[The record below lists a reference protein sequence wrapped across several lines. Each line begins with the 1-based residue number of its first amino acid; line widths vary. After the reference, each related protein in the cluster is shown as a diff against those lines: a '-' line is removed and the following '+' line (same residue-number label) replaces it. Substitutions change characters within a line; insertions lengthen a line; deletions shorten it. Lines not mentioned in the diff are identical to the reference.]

1 LIWCHKPILK
11 NAASNIPI
19 PRKRNEFG
27 RNRHRG
33 RNQFCE
39 VHPSQIV
46 VEGEEVHIAEG
57 DTTIATVTGTAIE
70 ELPAVRLTTT
80 FRLSQ
85 GCLRTCQHKKLGF
98 NGKPKHSCTM
108 IFTPLT
114 LSYKRKRIAY
124 DCNCILSHSRP
135 NRVRDTHKSRDREIM
150 VQLSSKPRI
159 EIEPIRSTIR
169 HLSQRLSD
177 QICSSIR
184 CTTRD
189 NRSMD
194 TKHRARILHPHH

>member
-1 LIWCHKPILK
+1 MIWCHKPILK
-11 NAASNIPI
+11 NAASNNHI
-19 PRKRNEFG
+19 PRRKNEFG
-27 RNRHRG
+27 RNRHQG
-33 RNQFCE
+33 QNQFCE

-85 GCLRTCQHKKLGF
+85 GCLKTCQHKKLGF

-108 IFTPLT
+108 IFTPPT
-114 LSYKRKRIAY
+114 LCYKRKRIAY
-124 DCNCILSHSRP
+124 DCSCILSHSRL
-135 NRVRDTHKSRDREIM
+135 NRFRDTLKSRDREM
-150 VQLSSKPRI
+150 VVQLSSKPLI
-159 EIEPIRSTIR
+159 EIEPILSTTR
-169 HLSQRLSD
+169 HLSQRPSD
-177 QICSSIR
+177 QTCSSIR

-189 NRSMD
+189 NRFTD
-194 TKHRARILHPHH
+194 TKHRARILHPHR